1 MKKKFVIIACALL
14 LCCVTGLT
22 LYEPA
27 SCPLCHT
34 EPSDAPYLVDL
45 HTGEIGEIRIGKGEL
60 SDDPATFVFYFV
72 EIAGCKGY
80 CDTAARCCQITLESE
95 RKSMNPFLFCRSCRE
110 KLQMCRQERYVILDK
125 QLGAA
130 NVYPVASGEF
140 NIRGYT
146 FKAFSDDISFVQL
159 YIQLLDKNSSN
170 DSN

>member
-14 LCCVTGLT
+14 LCCVTGLM

-80 CDTAARCCQITLESE
+80 CDTAARCCQITLKSE
-95 RKSMNPFLFCRSCRE
+95 QDTMNPFLYCRSCRV
-110 KLQMCRQERYVILDK
+110 KLRELRHERYAILDYASPDSFSAHSTQSGSFAIGQYNIK
-125 QLGAA
+125 RTSSDNEAA
-130 NVYPVASGEF
+130 LIVHIG
-140 NIRGYT
+140 R
-146 FKAFSDDISFVQL
+146 
-159 YIQLLDKNSSN
+159 
-170 DSN
+170 

>member
-80 CDTAARCCQITLESE
+80 CDTAARCCQITLKSE
-95 RKSMNPFLFCRSCRE
+95 QDTMNPFLFCRSCRA
-110 KLQMCRQERYVILDK
+110 KLRELRHERYAILDFTSPDSFSVHSI
-125 QLGAA
+125 QTGSFSIGQ
-130 NVYPVASGEF
+130 Y
-140 NIRGYT
+140 NIEHT
-146 FKAFSDDISFVQL
+146 
-159 YIQLLDKNSSN
+159 SSN
-170 DSN
+170 NEAALIVHIER